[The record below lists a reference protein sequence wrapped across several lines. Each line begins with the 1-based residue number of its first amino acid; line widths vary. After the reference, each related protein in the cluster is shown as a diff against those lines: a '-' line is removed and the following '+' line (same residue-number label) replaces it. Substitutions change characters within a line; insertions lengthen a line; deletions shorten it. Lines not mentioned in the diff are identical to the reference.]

1 MAPQN
6 PFSWKI
12 LLPLFI
18 LLILIVTGTLGY
30 YWIDGFSLINAFYMT
45 VITMATVGYGEIQPL
60 SESGRLFTIFL
71 IITSFGTFAY
81 AVSTV
86 TKFIIDGELRNFFKE
101 KKLNNSIDKLHGQ
114 VIICGFGR
122 NGRQAAHILKKHHKH
137 FVVIEQNAA
146 LTSAIQHRHADL
158 ILNGDATQDDC
169 LKKAGIARASALITT
184 LPQDADNVFIV
195 LSARNLNPKLR
206 IISRASDDGSDTKL
220 KIAGADNVI
229 MPDKVGGAHM
239 ASLVTKPDVIE
250 FIDSITGQDAE
261 HIHLEEILLAHIPAT
276 LEHKT
281 LKDLEVRNKSG
292 ANIIGIKT
300 VTGEYIVNPAAD
312 TILQPH
318 TKLFVLGNHE
328 QVLKLKQILRH

>member
-101 KKLNNSIDKLHGQ
+101 KKLNNSIDKLHGH

-122 NGRQAAHILKKHHKH
+122 NGRQAAH
-137 FVVIEQNAA
+137 
-146 LTSAIQHRHADL
+146 
-158 ILNGDATQDDC
+158 
-169 LKKAGIARASALITT
+169 
-184 LPQDADNVFIV
+184 
-195 LSARNLNPKLR
+195 
-206 IISRASDDGSDTKL
+206 
-220 KIAGADNVI
+220 
-229 MPDKVGGAHM
+229 
-239 ASLVTKPDVIE
+239 
-250 FIDSITGQDAE
+250 
-261 HIHLEEILLAHIPAT
+261 
-276 LEHKT
+276 
-281 LKDLEVRNKSG
+281 
-292 ANIIGIKT
+292 
-300 VTGEYIVNPAAD
+300 
-312 TILQPH
+312 
-318 TKLFVLGNHE
+318 
-328 QVLKLKQILRH
+328 